1 MICVASISKSIL
13 DECGFGRP
21 CDQRTITYANH
32 SGMSLLDFGL
42 TFAIRGAFSDLF
54 ARGLR

>member
-1 MICVASISKSIL
+1 VVYVASIPKSIL

-32 SGMSLLDFGL
+32 SGMLLLDFDL

-54 ARGLR
+54 ARDIR